1 MGQRKA
7 VWVAMAGVALSF
19 AGAGPGFGWDLSQDV
34 RMMPDIDPGLFSYR
48 IVRTLTNEKT
58 RTGRRLEVV
67 ALVSTPIVSEI
78 ARQAAVRIGHELNAS
93 HDMLRALKIH
103 LYDDAGALQAN
114 APPVAVVTW
123 GPGGQYELPR
133 REGPVNLDDYFFLY
147 EWDEAKWKANEELVA
162 KKHLPGWLP
171 PYEVKPPDKPRAGE
185 ATGKSIG
192 EYAVPA
198 LMGVGIGA
206 AALGAGA
213 LVVRRRRRRTI
224 DAEPAPRPRQRAGRG
239 SRSKH

>member
-1 MGQRKA
+1 MGQRRA
-7 VWVAMAGVALSF
+7 VWVAMAGVALSL

-58 RTGRRLEVV
+58 KTGRRLEVV
-67 ALVSTPIVSEI
+67 VLVSTPIVNEI
-78 ARQAAVRIGHELNAS
+78 ARQAAIRIGHELNAS
-93 HDMLRALKIH
+93 HDTLRALKIR
-103 LYDDAGALQAN
+103 LYDDPGALEAN

-123 GPGGQYELPR
+123 GPHGKYELPSR
-133 REGPVNLDDYFFLY
+133 AGPVNLDDYFFLY
-147 EWDEAKWKANEELVA
+147 KWDEAKWKANEELVA

-171 PYEVKPPDKPRAGE
+171 PYEVKPPDKPRGGE

-192 EYAVPA
+192 QYAVPA
-198 LMGVGIGA
+198 LVGVGIGA

-213 LVVRRRRRRTI
+213 LFVRRRRRRAV
-224 DAEPAPRPRQRAGRG
+224 DAEPEPRPRKRAGRG
-239 SRSKH
+239 TRSKH